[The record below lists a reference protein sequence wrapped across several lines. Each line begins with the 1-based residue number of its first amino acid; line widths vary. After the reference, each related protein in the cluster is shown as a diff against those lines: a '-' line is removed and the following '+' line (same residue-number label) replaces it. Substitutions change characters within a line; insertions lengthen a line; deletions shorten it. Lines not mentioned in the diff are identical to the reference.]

1 MVDFTFEMDEVEGNK
16 SKSKFAFDFD
26 GFLDKELASINFK
39 IPSKDALSLKN
50 DRDSPSFKI
59 TSRE

>member
-1 MVDFTFEMDEVEGNK
+1 MDEVEGNK

-59 TSRE
+59 TGRE